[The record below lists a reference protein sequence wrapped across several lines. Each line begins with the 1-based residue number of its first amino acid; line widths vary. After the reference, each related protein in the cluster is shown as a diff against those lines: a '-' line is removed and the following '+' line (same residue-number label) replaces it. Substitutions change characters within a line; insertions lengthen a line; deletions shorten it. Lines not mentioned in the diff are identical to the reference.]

1 MTFNPAIGIRRVN
14 NRVETPYLRKILAA
28 LILLAIC
35 FFAVGAIVLV
45 TRAQNPNCVE
55 LKKRLDDAN
64 RGYQTVLAQSQS
76 ADKNFISYQSTVRRL
91 QSDLIAN
98 DKRREQAGKDLA
110 DAQRDRGRCQ
120 RDFDVLP
127 TGGCADVKQRIA
139 AAEKN
144 ISYTMGNQKK
154 LEADLSST
162 QQKLSTARVTLSAA
176 SANLTT
182 AQQELDDANKAYAAA
197 GCPNENVKSR

>member
-1 MTFNPAIGIRRVN
+1 MTFNRAIGMRSMN
-14 NRVETPYLRKILAA
+14 YRVETPYLRQILAA

-35 FFAVGAIVLV
+35 FFAVGVVVLV

-64 RGYQTVLAQSQS
+64 RGYQTILAQSQS
-76 ADKNFISYQSTVRRL
+76 ADRNFMSYQLTIRKL

-98 DKRREQAGKDLA
+98 DKRREQSGKDLA
-110 DAQRDRGRCQ
+110 GAQRDRVRCQ
-120 RDFDVLP
+120 RDFDALP

-144 ISYTMGNQKK
+144 ISYTMGNQQK

-162 QQKLSTARVTLSAA
+162 QQNLATARVALYAA

-182 AQQELDDANKAYAAA
+182 AQQELDDATKAYAAA
-197 GCPNENVKSR
+197 GCPNENNKSR